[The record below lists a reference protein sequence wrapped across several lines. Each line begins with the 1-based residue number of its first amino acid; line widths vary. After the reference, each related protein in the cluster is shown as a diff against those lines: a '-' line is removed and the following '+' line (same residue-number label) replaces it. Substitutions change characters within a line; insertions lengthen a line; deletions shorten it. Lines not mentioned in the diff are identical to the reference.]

1 MKKWYKSKT
10 LWANWIGLALVI
22 ATLIGVDPDIAAR
35 WLGAE
40 GIVLATINVF
50 LRQYTNTGLEK

>member
-10 LWANWIGLALVI
+10 LWANWIGLVLVLV
-22 ATLIGVDPDIAAR
+22 TLLGADPDMAAI

-40 GIVLATINVF
+40 GAVLAIFNTI
-50 LRQYTNTGLEK
+50 LRAITKTGLVK